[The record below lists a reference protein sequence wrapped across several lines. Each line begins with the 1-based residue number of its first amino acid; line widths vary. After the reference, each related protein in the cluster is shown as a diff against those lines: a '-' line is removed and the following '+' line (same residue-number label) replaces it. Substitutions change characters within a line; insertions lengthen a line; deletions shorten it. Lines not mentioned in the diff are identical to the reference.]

1 MILKIIFIGLLLLI
15 GFIILSLIVFNNDVK
30 KKMKNREKIEY
41 IKFSSKTIFNE
52 DIDSNIFSQNK
63 FTMVNIW
70 GTYCSSCVKEL
81 PDLQEIYDEFKSYNV
96 GVLGIVSDLKI
107 DNYKEKDLKK
117 AISVIEENNIE
128 YPNIFADSTFVQY
141 ATGKLFV
148 IPTTVFVDSQGNVIG
163 EIIESACSKE
173 EYIDII
179 KRILNNDTTFKVENS
194 NISCSIDGKCDIKK

>member
-1 MILKIIFIGLLLLI
+1 MIFKIIFIGILLLI
-15 GFIILSLIVFNNDVK
+15 GFIILSLIVFNKDVE
-30 KKMKNREKIEY
+30 KKMQNRENIEY
-41 IKFSSKTIFNE
+41 IKFSSKTIFNK
-52 DIDSNIFSQNK
+52 DIDSSIFSQNK

-107 DNYKEKDLKK
+107 DSYKEKDLKK
-117 AISVIEENNIE
+117 AITIIEENNIK
-128 YPNIFADSTFVQY
+128 YPNIFADSTFVEY

-148 IPTTVFVDSQGNVIG
+148 IPTTVFVDSKGNVIG
-163 EIIESACSKE
+163 EIIESVYSKE

-179 KRILNNDTTFKVENS
+179 KNILTNNTDFKVKYN
-194 NISCSIDGKCDIKK
+194 NLSCYIDGKCEIKR